1 MDHGFRRIVE
11 LSSKLKE
18 EKRYLEEELR
28 TEYNFEEIVG
38 ESRDLKTVLKQ
49 VETVAATDKL
59 PSSQCPPAPRIGS
72 RNTRAYGCRWGAKSC
87 QPKSHAVVSLSS
99 KAMWNPRA

>member
-1 MDHGFRRIVE
+1 MLLQAASQIAGIIKIDHGFRRIVQ

-49 VETVAATDKL
+49 VETVASTDATVLILGETGTGKEL
-59 PSSQCPPAPRIGS
+59 IARSIHTNQSA
-72 RNTRAYGCRWGAKSC
+72 T
-87 QPKSHAVVSLSS
+87 
-99 KAMWNPRA
+99 